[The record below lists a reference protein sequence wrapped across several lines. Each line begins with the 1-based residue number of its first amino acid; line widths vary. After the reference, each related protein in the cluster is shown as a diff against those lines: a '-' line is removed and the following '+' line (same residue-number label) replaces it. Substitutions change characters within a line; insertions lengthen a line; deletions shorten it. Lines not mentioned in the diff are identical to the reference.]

1 MKRFFSLFS
10 ALGILPLLAGCG
22 RLATIPMSPQTTP
35 DQWLATHPHLNI
47 EIFSRA
53 LVLAK
58 PSSSAIVYFLA
69 LVTLAAGFV
78 FLRGREDQKSKT
90 WWGIALLLWG
100 IGTVLAGTSYQ
111 AFAWEIKCA
120 GQETCSWTSWFEVLY
135 MIFEVAS
142 VNAMVY
148 AVAWSTLNERHRAWV
163 RVYVLANTGIYLV
176 VALAG
181 ALIPS
186 WFLVSFEL
194 MLLFC
199 IPGLIAAFI
208 FNVRGYRE
216 HHDIMNRNLVIAW
229 IILFLVMVAYYG
241 YLMAGYGEKLWEKG
255 IWFSANDVL
264 HIGLVIW
271 MLYLAGIVS
280 GKVRDRT

>member
-1 MKRFFSLFS
+1 MKKVLSVVS
-10 ALGILPLLAGCG
+10 AIILLPLLTGCG
-22 RLATIPMSPQTTP
+22 RLASIPMSPGTTP
-35 DQWLATHPHLNI
+35 EEWLATYPYMNI
-47 EIFSRA
+47 EIFSQS

-69 LVTLAAGFV
+69 LVTLLAGIV
-78 FLRGREDQKSKT
+78 FLRRREDQKSKT

-120 GQETCSWTSWFEVLY
+120 GQATCSWTSWFEVLY

-148 AVAWSTLNERHRAWV
+148 AVAWSTLNEKHRSWV
-163 RVYVLANTGIYLV
+163 RNYLLANTGLYLA
-176 VALAG
+176 VALTG
-181 ALIPS
+181 AFIPS
-186 WFLVSFEL
+186 WFMVSFEL

-199 IPGLIAAFI
+199 VPGIIAAFV
-208 FNVRGYRE
+208 FNIRGYRE
-216 HHDIMNRNLVIAW
+216 HRDSMNRDLVIAW
-229 IILFLVMVAYYG
+229 IILFLVMAAYYG
-241 YLMAGYGEKLWEKG
+241 YLLAGYTERLWKKG

-264 HIGLVIW
+264 HTGLVIW
-271 MLYLAGIVS
+271 MVYLAGVVS
-280 GKVRDRT
+280 GKVKDRS